1 MNGHVREEAEGPF
14 VGRPLRDPGRI
25 RDRGARE
32 AENLLAGL
40 TVEQLHAGL
49 EKGRSSLS
57 LLDGLDAIDRQGMSD
72 DIGHPGRHASTSY
85 EAWVEKDSENRRL
98 QLQVAIREVQAEL
111 TRRGETF

>member
-1 MNGHVREEAEGPF
+1 MNGHVREDADGPF
-14 VGRPLRDPGRI
+14 VDRPLRDPDRI
-25 RDRGARE
+25 HDRGARE

-49 EKGRSSLS
+49 EKGRSGLA
-57 LLDGLDAIDRQGMSD
+57 LLDGLDAIDRQGIRD

-98 QLQVAIREVQAEL
+98 QLHVAIRDVQTEL